1 VPVCVTMK
9 SFGYSRV
16 AVTVSGQSI
25 VLIRYFS
32 EVTTAVLGVV
42 TPMYQCT
49 TSIQWV
55 RRSVSTPPPKSRKCR
70 QRKKRSGFQGCSG
83 AEPSQAF
90 QSSFAWSTGG
100 QAPMPIR
107 WCQ

>member
-1 VPVCVTMK
+1 MK

-25 VLIRYFS
+25 VLTRYFA
-32 EVTTAVLGVV
+32 EVTTAACGVV
-42 TPMYQCT
+42 TPRYQCT

-55 RRSVSTPPPKSRKCR
+55 RRSVRTPPPKSRKWR
-70 QRKKRSGFQGCSG
+70 QRKKRSGLQGWSG

-90 QSSFAWSTGG
+90 QSSFARSTSGH
-100 QAPMPIR
+100 APMPIR